1 MEEMEER
8 GKIKLKKNGE
18 MLIVLAGCENKA
30 CLFKEI
36 KKPRNCKVV

>member
-1 MEEMEER
+1 
-8 GKIKLKKNGE
+8 

-36 KKPRNCKVV
+36 NSIQWIRQNWTTVVTPSTSKLKPH